1 MKYSVW
7 YLLLALFTDVALG
20 YEKSPDLANNIKVDP
35 FSHANV
41 EEARVTN
48 VSLELDIN
56 FEDQALNGSVTL
68 SVERVHPEA
77 QSVVSLHI
85 GLTYFWSKRSTVNSK
100 FQFLDSLDLSIHR
113 VLEEPTGQQL
123 DFVVGDSKKYVGS
136 KLEVKLTLSNE
147 RLVDIRIYYTTSKN
161 ASGLVWLTKEQ
172 TAGKTHPY
180 LFSKCQPYACRSLV
194 PLQGWHFCVPYFKLF
209 TRHFVSKCVQLRLKL
224 EVREKLL
231 FEGHASGKKSVHS
244 QRTSLAVRE

>member
-85 GLTYFWSKRSTVNSK
+85 GLTYF
-100 FQFLDSLDLSIHR
+100 
-113 VLEEPTGQQL
+113 
-123 DFVVGDSKKYVGS
+123 
-136 KLEVKLTLSNE
+136 
-147 RLVDIRIYYTTSKN
+147 
-161 ASGLVWLTKEQ
+161 
-172 TAGKTHPY
+172 
-180 LFSKCQPYACRSLV
+180 
-194 PLQGWHFCVPYFKLF
+194 
-209 TRHFVSKCVQLRLKL
+209 
-224 EVREKLL
+224 
-231 FEGHASGKKSVHS
+231 
-244 QRTSLAVRE
+244 